1 MTEACYPCLRGAK
14 LVLLTVAV
22 SLGIFM
28 NVLDA
33 AIANVAIPTLS
44 GDLGV
49 SPNQGTWVITSFTA
63 STAIALP
70 LTGWLGQRFGE
81 VRLFVASVLAFTLF
95 SWLCGLSES
104 LAMLVVFRVL
114 QGAAAGP
121 MIPLSQSLLLM
132 NYPDEKRGIALSIWG
147 MTAVVAPVAGPILG
161 GWITDDYSWPWIFY
175 INVPVGLFAA
185 YATWMLL
192 RRRETPTARLP
203 VDVVG
208 LGLLV
213 VGVASL
219 QIMLDKGNELDW
231 FGSTFITTLAVIALV
246 TLCFFIVWELTERNP
261 IVDLTLFRGLNF
273 TVGTVAISLGY
284 TVYFGG
290 IVIFPLWLQT
300 QMGYTA
306 TWAGLAAAFIGIL
319 ALAMSPLV
327 GQILSRVDLRAIVS
341 FAFVV
346 FATVSFWNASF
357 NTDVAFGQLI
367 LPRLVFGLGVPC
379 FFIPLIAMS
388 LSGLPPNRVA
398 SAAGLTNFLRI
409 LGGSFGV
416 SLSVTLW
423 DRRESFYDYRL
434 TEHITAFNPLSQH
447 HLEQL
452 QGLGLDPLGA
462 SAVLART
469 AARQAY
475 MLATNDFFW
484 LSGWIFVALLVL
496 VWFARP
502 PFTAAGGGA
511 DAAA

>member
-1 MTEACYPCLRGAK
+1 MTEDCLHGGR
-14 LVLLTVAV
+14 LTLLTVAV

-28 NVLDA
+28 NVLDTS
-33 AIANVAIPTLS
+33 IANVAIPTLS

-49 SPNQGTWVITSFTA
+49 SADEGTWVITSFTV

-70 LTGWLGQRFGE
+70 LTGWLGRRFGE
-81 VRLFVASVLAFTLF
+81 VRLFVISVLGFTLF
-95 SWLCGLSES
+95 SWLCGLSGS
-104 LAMLVVFRVL
+104 LATLVIFRVL

-132 NYPDEKRGIALSIWG
+132 NYPDDKKGLALAIWSL
-147 MTAVVAPVAGPILG
+147 TAVVAPVVGPILG
-161 GWITDDYSWPWIFY
+161 GSITDDFSWPWIFY

-185 YATWMLL
+185 YVTWLLL
-192 RRRETPTARLP
+192 RSRETGKVRVP
-203 VDVVG
+203 VDLLG

-213 VGVASL
+213 VGVGSL
-219 QIMLDKGNELDW
+219 QVMLDKGNDLDW
-231 FGSTFITTLAVIALV
+231 FGSPFIVTLALVAVV
-246 TLCFFIVWELTERNP
+246 TLGYFIVWELTERNP
-261 IVDLTLFRGLNF
+261 IVDLTLFREINF

-284 TVYFGG
+284 LIFFGNV
-290 IVIFPLWLQT
+290 VIFPLWLQT

-306 TWAGLAAAFIGIL
+306 TWAGFAAAFIGIL
-319 ALAMSPLV
+319 ALVMSPIV
-327 GQILSRVDLRAIVS
+327 GQLLSKIDLRLIVS

-346 FATVSFWNASF
+346 FALVSFWNASF
-357 NTDVAFGQLI
+357 NTQVEFRQLV
-367 LPRLVFGLGVPC
+367 LPRLAFGLGVPC

-423 DRRESFYDYRL
+423 DRRQSFHDNRL
-434 TEHITAFNPLSQH
+434 VEQITAFNPLIRH
-447 HLEQL
+447 HLDQI
-452 QGLGLDPLGA
+452 QSLGLDPLAA
-462 SAVLART
+462 STALART
-469 AARQAY
+469 ASQQAF

-484 LSGWIFVALLVL
+484 LSGWLFVALLIL

-502 PFTAAGGGA
+502 PFTIAGGGA
-511 DAAA
+511 ADAAA

>member
-1 MTEACYPCLRGAK
+1 MTEACYPCLRGGK

-49 SPNQGTWVITSFTA
+49 SPNQGAWVITSFTA

-95 SWLCGLSES
+95 SWLCGLSGS

-208 LGLLV
+208 LGLL
-213 VGVASL
+213 G
-219 QIMLDKGNELDW
+219 
-231 FGSTFITTLAVIALV
+231 
-246 TLCFFIVWELTERNP
+246 
-261 IVDLTLFRGLNF
+261 
-273 TVGTVAISLGY
+273 
-284 TVYFGG
+284 
-290 IVIFPLWLQT
+290 
-300 QMGYTA
+300 
-306 TWAGLAAAFIGIL
+306 
-319 ALAMSPLV
+319 
-327 GQILSRVDLRAIVS
+327 
-341 FAFVV
+341 
-346 FATVSFWNASF
+346 
-357 NTDVAFGQLI
+357 
-367 LPRLVFGLGVPC
+367 RLVSRACRSCWTRATSSTGSVRP
-379 FFIPLIAMS
+379 S
-388 LSGLPPNRVA
+388 SRRSPPSR
-398 SAAGLTNFLRI
+398 SSR
-409 LGGSFGV
+409 
-416 SLSVTLW
+416 
-423 DRRESFYDYRL
+423 
-434 TEHITAFNPLSQH
+434 
-447 HLEQL
+447 
-452 QGLGLDPLGA
+452 
-462 SAVLART
+462 
-469 AARQAY
+469 
-475 MLATNDFFW
+475 
-484 LSGWIFVALLVL
+484 
-496 VWFARP
+496 
-502 PFTAAGGGA
+502 
-511 DAAA
+511 

>member
-1 MTEACYPCLRGAK
+1 MTETCLHGGK

-28 NVLDA
+28 NVLDTS
-33 AIANVAIPTLS
+33 IANVAIPTLA

-49 SPNQGTWVITSFTA
+49 SPDEGTWVITSFA
-63 STAIALP
+63 VSTAIALP
-70 LTGWLGQRFGE
+70 LTGWLGKRFGE
-81 VRLFVASVLAFTLF
+81 VRLFVASVLGFTLF
-95 SWLCGLSES
+95 SWLCGLSGS
-104 LAMLVVFRVL
+104 LATLVVFRVL

-132 NYPDEKRGIALSIWG
+132 NYPDEKKGIALAIWS

-185 YATWMLL
+185 YVTWRLL
-192 RRRETPTARLP
+192 RGRETRTARVP

-231 FGSTFITTLAVIALV
+231 FGSPFIVALAVIALV
-246 TLCFFIVWELTERNP
+246 TLSFFVAWELTERHP
-261 IVDLTLFRGLNF
+261 IVDLTLFKEINF

-284 TVYFGG
+284 LIFFGSV
-290 IVIFPLWLQT
+290 VIFPLWLQT

-319 ALAMSPLV
+319 ALVMSP
-327 GQILSRVDLRAIVS
+327 ILGHMLSKIDLRLIVS
-341 FAFVV
+341 FAFIV
-346 FATVSFWNASF
+346 FAVVSFWNASF
-357 NTDVAFGQLI
+357 DTDVTFGQLV
-367 LPRLVFGLGVPC
+367 LPRLLFGLGVPC

-398 SAAGLTNFLRI
+398 SASGLTNFLRI

-423 DRRESFYDYRL
+423 DRRQSFYDNRL
-434 TEHITAFNPLSQH
+434 TEHITAYNPVSQH
-447 HLEQL
+447 YLDQL
-452 QGLGLDPLGA
+452 QGLGLDPIAA
-462 SAVLART
+462 SVSLART
-469 AARQAY
+469 IVRQAF

-484 LSGWIFVALLVL
+484 LSGWIFLALMVL

-502 PFTAAGGGA
+502 PFTVAGGGA
-511 DAAA
+511 EAAA

>member
-1 MTEACYPCLRGAK
+1 MTEPCETCLGGGK
-14 LVLLTVAV
+14 LVLLTVGV

-28 NVLDA
+28 NVLDTS
-33 AIANVAIPTLS
+33 IANVAIPTLS

-49 SPNQGTWVITSFTA
+49 SPDQGTWVITSFA
-63 STAIALP
+63 VSTAIALP
-70 LTGWLGQRFGE
+70 LTGWLGKRFGE
-81 VRLFVASVLAFTLF
+81 VRLFVAAVLGFTLF
-95 SWLCGLSES
+95 SWLCGLAGS
-104 LAMLVVFRVL
+104 LATLVVFRVL

-132 NYPDEKRGIALSIWG
+132 NYPDEKKGIALAIWG
-147 MTAVVAPVAGPILG
+147 MVAVVAPVAGPILG

-175 INVPVGLFAA
+175 INVPVGLLSA
-185 YATWMLL
+185 YVTWLL
-192 RRRETPTARLP
+192 LHRRETATARLS

-208 LGLLV
+208 LGLLILG
-213 VGVASL
+213 VGSL
-219 QIMLDKGNELDW
+219 QVLLDKGNDLDW
-231 FGSTFITTLAVIALV
+231 FGSPVIVTLAVIAVV
-246 TLCFFIVWELTERNP
+246 TLSYFVAWELTQRHP
-261 IVDLTLFRGLNF
+261 VVDLSLFRGINF
-273 TVGTVAISLGY
+273 TIGTVAISLGY
-284 TVYFGG
+284 LVFFGN

-306 TWAGLAAAFIGIL
+306 TWAGFAAAFIGIL
-319 ALAMSPLV
+319 ALVVSPVVGRVMSK
-327 GQILSRVDLRAIVS
+327 VDLRGMVS

-346 FATVSFWNASF
+346 FALVSFWNASF
-357 NTDVAFGQLI
+357 NTDVDFRHLV

-423 DRRESFYDYRL
+423 DRRQAFYDYRL
-434 TEHITAFNPLSQH
+434 TEHLTAYNPVVQH
-447 HLEQL
+447 QVERL
-452 QGLGLDPLGA
+452 QGLGLDPLA
-462 SAVLART
+462 AAAAMARET
-469 AARQAY
+469 AQEAF

-502 PFTAAGGGA
+502 PFSAAGGGA
-511 DAAA
+511 EAAG

>member
-1 MTEACYPCLRGAK
+1 MGETCLRGGK
-14 LVLLTVAV
+14 LVLLTVFV

-28 NVLDA
+28 NVLDTS
-33 AIANVAIPTLS
+33 IANVAIPTLS

-49 SPNQGTWVITSFTA
+49 SPDEGTWVITSFA
-63 STAIALP
+63 VSTAIALP
-70 LTGWLGQRFGE
+70 LTGWLGKRFGE
-81 VRLFVASVLAFTLF
+81 VRLFVASVLGFTLF
-95 SWLCGLSES
+95 SWLCGLAGS
-104 LAMLVVFRVL
+104 LATLVVFRVL

-132 NYPDEKRGIALSIWG
+132 NYPDEKKGLALAIWS

-175 INVPVGLFAA
+175 INVPVGLLAA
-185 YATWMLL
+185 YVTWRLL
-192 RRRETPTARLP
+192 RRRETQTARLP
-203 VDVVG
+203 VDGVG

-213 VGVASL
+213 IGVASL
-219 QIMLDKGNELDW
+219 QIMLDKGNDLAW
-231 FGSTFITTLAVIALV
+231 FGSPAIVTLAVIALV
-246 TLCFFIVWELTERNP
+246 TLSFFVVWELTERNP
-261 IVDLTLFRGLNF
+261 IVDLTLFKGINF

-284 TVYFGG
+284 LVFFGSV
-290 IVIFPLWLQT
+290 VIFPLWLQT

-319 ALAMSPLV
+319 ALVMSPIV
-327 GQILSRVDLRAIVS
+327 GQILSKIDLRVIAS

-346 FATVSFWNASF
+346 FAVVSFWNASF
-357 NTDVAFGQLI
+357 DTDVAFGQLV

-398 SAAGLTNFLRI
+398 SASGLTNFLRI

-416 SLSVTLW
+416 SLSITLW
-423 DRRESFYDYRL
+423 DRRQAFYDYRL
-434 TEHITAFNPLSQH
+434 TEHITAYNPMSQH
-447 HLEQL
+447 GLAQL
-452 QGLGLDPLGA
+452 QSLGLDPLGA
-462 SAVLART
+462 SAALART
-469 AARQAY
+469 VSQQAF

-496 VWFARP
+496 VWLARP

-511 DAAA
+511 EAAA